1 MFKLVLF
8 GNIGAGAGVCIIIT
22 LTLLGGGFALISPST
37 VTATPSNTTS
47 TTTTPP
53 PPPSAVAAQQIINNT
68 QTECEEAQFLRGCVM
83 LVYES
88 PTTVVLN
95 GEVSIFGGSAESRRH
110 YPNLFIW
117 NAVDDLKAQ
126 GYTITTVEIIVGG
139 NKSSDNDYHVIMS
152 K

>member
-47 TTTTPP
+47 TTT
-53 PPPSAVAAQQIINNT
+53 PPPSTAQQIINNT
-68 QTECEEAQFLRGCVM
+68 QTECVQAQFLRGCVI

-95 GEVSIFGGSAESRRH
+95 GDVSIFGGSAESRRH

-117 NAVDDLKAQ
+117 NAVDDFKAE
-126 GYTITTVEIIVGG
+126 GYTITTIEMIVGG